1 MKLKKNSK
9 ANIGRNSSLYF
20 AIGLNV
26 MLILTYLV
34 LEHKTYDKNATKT
47 DILMLAD
54 QIGDDIPI
62 TVLNIPPPPPKPINF
77 KLEQQ

>member
-54 QIGDDIPI
+54 QIEDDIPI
-62 TVLNIPPPPPKPINF
+62 IVLNITPTPPKPINF
-77 KLEQQ
+77 KLEQ